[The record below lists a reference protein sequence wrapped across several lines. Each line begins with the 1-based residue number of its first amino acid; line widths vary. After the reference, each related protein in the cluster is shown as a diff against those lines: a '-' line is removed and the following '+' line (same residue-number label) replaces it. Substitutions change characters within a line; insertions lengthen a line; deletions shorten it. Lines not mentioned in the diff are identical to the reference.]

1 MRGNYFSASG
11 AIDGIRFG
19 GFVLVTI
26 HIGSERISVF
36 KGIIVLITYFH
47 DITRIYGI
55 PFSTLLQ
62 DLSSPGPLHAVSWR
76 AHLFQ
81 SHHLGAGFQ
90 FSIAGRR

>member
-11 AIDGIRFG
+11 AISGIRFG

-26 HIGSERISVF
+26 HIGSERISGF
-36 KGIIVLITYFH
+36 KGIIILITYFH

-62 DLSSPGPLHAVSWR
+62 DLSFPGLLHAVSWG
-76 AHLFQ
+76 
-81 SHHLGAGFQ
+81 GAFVPTTPFRGQVQ